1 MDITDISMLCKG
13 LTGLKLLKYIKKGS
27 SEIDSTVIGQ
37 KRVLMKVLYDG
48 AHSFYQLDIE

>member
-1 MDITDISMLCKG
+1 MLCKG